1 MWSRIRP
8 AARALGLL
16 NHVHLVHGTS
26 RAAVGPAPL
35 TQLATVFPLRNLS
48 TRSNPAQAGIIPPR
62 APTAAAT
69 AAAPVE
75 LPLAAAKK
83 KTTVRRAGT
92 PAAMPSAESWATTV
106 DSTAPVMHAMA
117 VCTAT
122 EYNLDAVRA
131 RLVQGWTELPTLA
144 SDVLHL
150 HAAVPAD
157 DGHVEGEVFV
167 FSYGVFVAWGSEPK
181 RVAAAFMTKVLGRP
195 VTLTPAPARA
205 IALGGT
211 GYAAT
216 VPLDGEKRAR
226 GQPEVMPY
234 QRPEVEEMDYIEDPN
249 EATGLTGDTILIGS
263 SPEPAL
269 SKLAFSH
276 GISRSAK
283 VAVLENLLDTYLG
296 STRHV
301 PSQLASGHALGMSRP
316 QVLQKIGQL
325 LSVRALL
332 NLSGSANAES
342 LLDTPEYYWSKPQL
356 EEYYNNVSRWLDIK
370 PRIAVLNQKLDYAAE
385 FAEVLRGHLSEQHS
399 LKLEWFIIILIA
411 VAVAFECLHWA
422 EKLHVLNFER
432 FKAPRLRK
440 REERDKA
447 HFAASSDGTPRVAQ

>member
-1 MWSRIRP
+1 MMFSRIRP
-8 AARALGLL
+8 SARALVSL
-16 NHVHLVHGTS
+16 NHAHLVHGTP
-26 RAAVGPAPL
+26 RAAVSPAPFAR
-35 TQLATVFPLRNLS
+35 LATVFLLRNLS
-48 TRSNPAQAGIIPPR
+48 TQSNAAQTGVVPPR
-62 APTAAAT
+62 IPIAAAP

-122 EYNLDAVRA
+122 EYNLDAVRT
-131 RLVQGWTELPTLA
+131 RLGQGWTELPTLA

-150 HAAVPAD
+150 HAAVLTE
-157 DGHVEGEVFV
+157 DGHAEGEVFV
-167 FSYGVFVAWGSEPK
+167 FGYGVFVAWGSEPK

-195 VTLTPAPARA
+195 VTLTPAATRA
-205 IALGGT
+205 SALGGT

-249 EATGLTGDTILIGS
+249 EATGLSGDTILIGS

-283 VAVLENLLDTYLG
+283 VAILENLLDTYLG
-296 STRHV
+296 STRDV
-301 PSQLASGHALGMSRP
+301 PSQLASGRALGMSRP

-356 EEYYNNVSRWLDIK
+356 EEYYNNC
-370 PRIAVLNQKLDYAAE
+370 KL
-385 FAEVLRGHLSEQHS
+385 
-399 LKLEWFIIILIA
+399 
-411 VAVAFECLHWA
+411 
-422 EKLHVLNFER
+422 
-432 FKAPRLRK
+432 
-440 REERDKA
+440 
-447 HFAASSDGTPRVAQ
+447 